1 MRMGKESV
9 SEVGRREEGVGG
21 VLAGWLAG
29 YEPRGAKERKGK
41 ERKGG
46 RKGGRER
53 GHTLRSFSGVQDC
66 GHDR

>member
-1 MRMGKESV
+1 MRKGRKGRA
-9 SEVGRREEGVGG
+9 SEVGREKGRRGEGEKGAVG
-21 VLAGWLAG
+21 VLATSCV
-29 YEPRGAKERKGK
+29 EQRKGK
-41 ERKGG
+41 E